1 MRKILR
7 RTILKS
13 GAVTRAQANN
23 AMCYAQF
30 LKAGTKMEI
39 QISAIQ
45 HTEKKYFISCDKATF
60 ISITPI
66 IVGKH
71 NDHYRKML
79 VLTKCVYL
87 VLYAFNI

>member
-45 HTEKKYFISCDKATF
+45 HTEKNILSH
-60 ISITPI
+60 
-66 IVGKH
+66 V
-71 NDHYRKML
+71 
-79 VLTKCVYL
+79 TKL
-87 VLYAFNI
+87 RSLA